1 MSFTQN
7 NWELNQVV
15 FIKLKSAV
23 VLSVAPTLVVSVAVW
38 NLLKGKFVFKLICG
52 GSNSIYPYYQV
63 VSHHAFTKS
72 LASLLPAKG
81 TEYSSTKEH
90 FMLFKGEQDNS
101 VGCRPMNES
110 QSWDGQIWENQ
121 KIIKNIIIKVTVI
134 IK

>member
-72 LASLLPAKG
+72 LACLLPAKG

-101 VGCRPMNES
+101 VPNT
-110 QSWDGQIWENQ
+110 I
-121 KIIKNIIIKVTVI
+121 KIATCSLRLLINGVLGPP
-134 IK
+134 